1 MSMQNDR
8 PQEQRPEAAPV
19 QAPAPSTDQE
29 EWIPLRDAVKDVAFA
44 MSQYLFCNPRECI
57 DPALQIVKEYGAL
70 GFLRFRAKRWFS
82 YLNDPKRENYDVKR
96 LNSCSGEIDN
106 ITMGFWI
113 NEKLY
118 DNPFELSHVWY
129 LDGIGFCAPYFCD
142 DGEELE
148 IYVSAFGVE
157 VTRRGLPIIGD
168 GADRSGAPSNEASD
182 ELEPLQKA
190 MRLREV
196 RGRPRKWDWE
206 GAWAALVAEAHT
218 PDGLPEGEG
227 AQARIARIMAN
238 WFQQKYGEEPADS
251 EIRKRAAAVLE
262 AIALRRK
269 INFRQFPAISGGQG
283 LA

>member
-8 PQEQRPEAAPV
+8 PQEEKPEAAPV
-19 QAPAPSTDQE
+19 QAPAPSADQE
-29 EWIPLRDAVKDVAFA
+29 EWIPLRDAVKEVASA
-44 MSQYLFCNPRECI
+44 MAQYLFCNPRECI
-57 DPALQIVKEYGAL
+57 NDAIDLIMDHCTTTMTNIRAEGWIYNEYDYDAKDENKIKE
-70 GFLRFRAKRWFS
+70 
-82 YLNDPKRENYDVKR
+82 E
-96 LNSCSGEIDN
+96 SGEGAIYPMLFLMWRLGN
-106 ITMGFWI
+106 I
-113 NEKLY
+113 EKGIESKEWLY
-118 DNPFELSHVWY
+118 GEISFSGTFRNV
-129 LDGIGFCAPYFCD
+129 DGQNVIFNAYAC
-142 DGEELE
+142 
-148 IYVSAFGVE
+148 GVE
-157 VTRRGLPIIGD
+157 INRCGLPIIGN
-168 GADRSGAPSNEASD
+168 GTDRSSAPSKEESQ

-190 MRLREV
+190 MIFREL

-227 AQARIARIMAN
+227 AQASIARIMAN

-269 INFRQFPAISGGQG
+269 TNFRQFPAISGGQG